1 MELNKAPDS
10 IAEESPSS
18 INVSLKIR
26 KSVGL
31 RPLHVSIRIIFDLG
45 APGHRIG
52 FPIGSHSREQTQGT
66 SIHCAVVR
74 LLY

>member
-1 MELNKAPDS
+1 MELNKASDS

-31 RPLHVSIRIIFDLG
+31 RPLHVSIRIISIG
-45 APGHRIG
+45 A
-52 FPIGSHSREQTQGT
+52 
-66 SIHCAVVR
+66 
-74 LLY
+74 LLATV